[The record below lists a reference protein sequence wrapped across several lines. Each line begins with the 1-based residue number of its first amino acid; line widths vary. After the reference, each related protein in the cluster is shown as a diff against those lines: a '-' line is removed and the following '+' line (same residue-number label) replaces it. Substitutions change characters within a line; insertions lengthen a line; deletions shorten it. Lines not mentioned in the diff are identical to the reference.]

1 VPVKPNEWL
10 ARMNLV
16 DSPLLGMI
24 REKMSWLNAR
34 QGILSQN
41 VANADTPGYSARDL
55 KPLDFEQTLK
65 NEQRSADSTLH
76 LTDPRHIAIK
86 PNSDGF
92 EQDVKDSGLNDPHGN
107 SVAIEEEMIK
117 VADTQAQYAA
127 AANLYSKAIS
137 MMRTAIGH

>member
-1 VPVKPNEWL
+1 VNL
-10 ARMNLV
+10 A
-16 DSPLLGMI
+16 DSPLLSMI

-41 VANADTPGYSARDL
+41 VANADTPGYVARDL
-55 KPLDFEQTLK
+55 KPLDFEEALR
-65 NEQRSADSTLH
+65 NETRDASSTLRT
-76 LTDPRHIAIK
+76 TDPRHIAIK
-86 PNSDGF
+86 PLAGGF
-92 EQDVKDSGLNDPHGN
+92 DESVTSLGVKDPNGN

-127 AANLYSKAIS
+127 AANLYSKAIA